1 MVANVGIAVAAVAAI
16 TIVSGGQTVAEVLDP
31 GKAEYHSSCA
41 SCHGSEGKGTG
52 PVSTGLKVP
61 PPDLTV
67 LAKKNNGV
75 FPFNSVYEI
84 IDGRKTVVAHGTRDM
99 PIWGDRYAPEPSKG
113 LIPRSSENILSL
125 FYDPEAVVRM
135 RILAV
140 IDYLNRIQE
149 K

>member
-1 MVANVGIAVAAVAAI
+1 MAAVAAI

-113 LIPRSSENILSL
+113 LIPRPSENILSL

>member
-1 MVANVGIAVAAVAAI
+1 VANVGIAVAAIAAI
-16 TIVSGGQTVAEVLDP
+16 TIVAGGQTVAEVLDP

-41 SCHGSEGKGTG
+41 PCHGNDGKGTG
-52 PVSTGLKVP
+52 PVSAGLKVP

-84 IDGRKTVVAHGTRDM
+84 IDGRKTVIAHGTRDM
-99 PIWGDRYAPEPSKG
+99 PIWGDRYAPEPSKA
-113 LIPRSSENILSL
+113 LIPRPSENVLSRFL
-125 FYDPEAVVRM
+125 DLEAVVHL

-140 IDYLNRIQE
+140 IDYLARMQE

>member
-1 MVANVGIAVAAVAAI
+1 MANLRMALAAVASI
-16 TIVSGGQTVAEVLDP
+16 TIGSAEQTFAEELDP
-31 GKAEYHSSCA
+31 GRAEYQSSCA
-41 SCHGSEGKGTG
+41 PCHGTDGKGNG
-52 PVSTGLKVP
+52 PVSALLKVP

-67 LAKKNNGV
+67 LAKNNSGV

-84 IDGRKTVVAHGTRDM
+84 IDGRKTVMAHGTRDM
-99 PIWGDRYAPEPSKG
+99 PIWGDRYAPEPSKA
-113 LIPRSSENILSL
+113 LIPRPSENVLSRFL
-125 FYDPEAVVRM
+125 GPETVVRM

>member
-1 MVANVGIAVAAVAAI
+1 MANVGTTIAAI
-16 TIVSGGQTVAEVLDP
+16 AAFTIVSGGLAVAEVLDS
-31 GKAEYHSSCA
+31 GKTEYHSSCA
-41 SCHGSEGKGTG
+41 PCHGTNGKGNG
-52 PVSTGLKVP
+52 PVSAELKVP
-61 PPDLTV
+61 RPALTV

-75 FPFNSVYEI
+75 FPFNSVYETI
-84 IDGRKTVVAHGTRDM
+84 GGRKTVVAHGTRDM
-99 PIWGDRYAPEPSKG
+99 PIWGDRYTPEPTKA
-113 LIPRSSENILSL
+113 LIARPTENLLSS

>member
-1 MVANVGIAVAAVAAI
+1 MANAGTTVVVIAAFAFVFGSRVA
-16 TIVSGGQTVAEVLDP
+16 AEVLDP

-41 SCHGSEGKGTG
+41 SCHGIDGKGNG
-52 PVSTGLKVP
+52 PVSADLKVP
-61 PPDLTV
+61 PSDLTV
-67 LAKKNNGV
+67 LARKNNGV

-84 IDGRKTVVAHGTRDM
+84 IDGRKAGIAHGTRDM
-99 PIWGDRYAPEPSKG
+99 PIWSDRYAPEPTKG
-113 LIPRSSENILSL
+113 LISRPSENILSL
-125 FYDPEAVVRM
+125 FYDPEAIARM

>member
-1 MVANVGIAVAAVAAI
+1 MANVGIAVAAIAAI

-41 SCHGSEGKGTG
+41 PCHGSDGKGTG

-84 IDGRKTVVAHGTRDM
+84 IDGRKTVIAHGTRDM
-99 PIWGDRYAPEPSKG
+99 PIWGDRYAPEPSKA
-113 LIPRSSENILSL
+113 LIPRPSENILSL

>member
-1 MVANVGIAVAAVAAI
+1 MANVGMALVAFAAI
-16 TIVSGGQTVAEVLDP
+16 VISEVGEGLAEDLDP
-31 GKAEYHSSCA
+31 SQAEYRSSCA
-41 SCHGSEGKGTG
+41 SCHGTNGKGNG
-52 PVSTGLKVP
+52 PVSAELKMQ

-75 FPFNSVYEI
+75 FPFNSVYET
-84 IDGRKTVVAHGTRDM
+84 IDGRKAVIAHGTREM
-99 PIWGDRYAPEPSKG
+99 PIWGDRYAPEPTKT

-125 FYDPEAVVRM
+125 FYDPEAIVRM

-140 IDYLNRIQE
+140 IDYLNRIQV

>member
-113 LIPRSSENILSL
+113 LIPRPSENILSL

>member
-1 MVANVGIAVAAVAAI
+1 MANVGIAVAAIATI
-16 TIVSGGQTVAEVLDP
+16 TIVSGGQAVAEVLEP

-41 SCHGSEGKGTG
+41 PCHGSEGKGTG
-52 PVSTGLKVP
+52 PVSIGLKVT
-61 PPDLTV
+61 PPDLTA

-113 LIPRSSENILSL
+113 LIPRPSENILSL

>member
-1 MVANVGIAVAAVAAI
+1 
-16 TIVSGGQTVAEVLDP
+16 VSA
-31 GKAEYHSSCA
+31 
-41 SCHGSEGKGTG
+41 
-52 PVSTGLKVP
+52 GLKVP

-84 IDGRKTVVAHGTRDM
+84 IDGRKTVIAHGTRDM
-99 PIWGDRYAPEPSKG
+99 PIWGDRYAPEPSKA
-113 LIPRSSENILSL
+113 LIPRPSENVLSRFL
-125 FYDPEAVVRM
+125 DLEAVVHL

-140 IDYLNRIQE
+140 IDYLARMQE

>member
-1 MVANVGIAVAAVAAI
+1 MAKVGMALVAVAAMVIGPGAQTAA
-16 TIVSGGQTVAEVLDP
+16 EELDL
-31 GKAEYHSSCA
+31 GKAQFLSSCA
-41 SCHGSEGKGTG
+41 PCHGSEGKGTG

-61 PPDLTV
+61 PPDLTL

-113 LIPRSSENILSL
+113 LIPRPSENILSL